1 MPYKYEIKYK
11 NPLINHSNQKNFLKI
26 YIILC
31 CFFTSSLLTN
41 LKWPPV
47 IHSSI
52 ICESIGADIQMYVAC
67 RIKRWTKKYS
77 AERPKFFLIDDII
90 WFVSVTTISD
100 ASFCVFFTSRTNR
113 RHLHEIVHSIL
124 LRLFFSVRP
133 QTTLIHIIKWQ
144 LLFSLSMMS
153 VASREYEFFF
163 KGEKKRNH
171 QKNSNNFNI
180 LSGCTEWRNF
190 FVCLSREFTYKS
202 NELLVNE
209 KGKNSM

>member
-1 MPYKYEIKYK
+1 MNKKIFRWTTETFLDWWYY
-11 NPLINHSNQKNFLKI
+11 LICFRHHHI
-26 YIILC
+26 RCIILY
-31 CFFTSSLLTN
+31 FF
-41 LKWPPV
+41 
-47 IHSSI
+47 
-52 ICESIGADIQMYVAC
+52 
-67 RIKRWTKKYS
+67 
-77 AERPKFFLIDDII
+77 
-90 WFVSVTTISD
+90 
-100 ASFCVFFTSRTNR
+100 FFTSRTNR

-209 KGKNSM
+209 KGKISM